1 MDGKKR
7 DIRARMRAARVHV
20 LLFLAAAGVCIGQSA
35 LAQTYPQRPVR
46 MVVPLSPGGGVDLL
60 ARIVGEQLGAAWGQ
74 RFVVDNRPG
83 AGGSIGIEIVAKA
96 PPDGHT
102 LLVSSSS
109 LVTNA
114 AIQSVRYDPI
124 RDFQPVTKFT
134 TNPYFLLT
142 SASLAVASVQ
152 DLVSLAKSRP
162 DRVTYGSA
170 GTGGILH
177 LAAELLCAMTGT
189 RMTHVPFKGVSEAY
203 PAVVSGQ
210 VNWVLGSPISAFPLM
225 RAGRLRA
232 LAVTAAQRNK
242 AAPEVPTV
250 AESGVPGYEASV
262 WFGLL
267 APARVPAEI
276 VTKLHGAASG
286 VVRAADL
293 ARRMEAEGTGV
304 VGNTP
309 AEFSAELKAEF
320 EKWRSLVQKAGLKI

>member
-1 MDGKKR
+1 MTCAVSAKF
-7 DIRARMRAARVHV
+7 AV
-20 LLFLAAAGVCIGQSA
+20 LLFGAASGAFIEVPV
-35 LAQTYPQRPVR
+35 LAQAYPQRPVR
-46 MVVPLSPGGGVDLL
+46 VVVPLSPGGGVDIL

-74 RFVVDNRPG
+74 RFVVDNRTG

-96 PPDGHT
+96 PPDGYT

-114 AIQSVRYDPI
+114 AIQNVRYDPI
-124 RDFQPVTKFT
+124 GDFQPVTKFT

-142 SASLAVASVQ
+142 NPSLSVASVQ
-152 DLVSLAKSRP
+152 DLVALAKSRP
-162 DRVTYGSA
+162 DRLTYGSA

-177 LAAELLCAMTGT
+177 LAAELLCGMTGT

-210 VNWVLGSPISAFPLM
+210 VNWVLGSPLSALPLV
-225 RAGRLRA
+225 RAGRLKA
-232 LAVTAAQRNK
+232 IAVTAVARTTV
-242 AAPEVPTV
+242 APEVPTV

-276 VTKLHGAASG
+276 ITKLHGAASG
-286 VVRAADL
+286 VVRAPDL
-293 ARRMEAEGTGV
+293 VRRMEAEGTAV

-309 AEFSAELKAEF
+309 REFSVELKAEL
-320 EKWRSLVQKAGLKI
+320 EKWRSLVQKAALKI